1 MPASVC
7 RLRST
12 GPCRLSTTSREHASE
27 PLECRIKSFAQR
39 HTRRSIMSEVHT
51 EGKQPMTVNLI
62 EFYPPDGRQERIT
75 LKITDDQRDVVDEL
89 QAAGYTFTCEV
100 LRTGD
105 AVMYLTDPV
114 VEDDAYVEVGSP
126 KEIVAYAD
134 GLADKYKDQIN

>member
-1 MPASVC
+1 
-7 RLRST
+7 
-12 GPCRLSTTSREHASE
+12 
-27 PLECRIKSFAQR
+27 
-39 HTRRSIMSEVHT
+39 MSEVHT

-62 EFYPPDGRQERIT
+62 EFCPPDGRQERIT

-134 GLADKYKDQIN
+134 GLADKYKDQINVAGEYLLHRMIDKAHKLWVSIGKPKAGVEWRDPASA